1 MLTCFP
7 GFETVMHFAAFA
19 EVKESVENPR
29 KYFENNVRPALTLLN
44 VAVDAGISKF
54 VFVVYLRSLWSAV
67 G

>member
-1 MLTCFP
+1 
-7 GFETVMHFAAFA
+7 MHFAAFA